1 MTIIICLLLYLLIS
15 IWARF
20 ADLKDR
26 LKLRS
31 LALPDNT
38 EKDKYL
44 YEILTFTGHWEGSSC
59 DSAVYFELTGDRGS
73 TGQRQLD
80 VGSKDT
86 LRKGTI
92 DSYIMKTSRYSV
104 LYKPN

>member
-1 MTIIICLLLYLLIS
+1 M
-15 IWARF
+15 
-20 ADLKDR
+20 
-26 LKLRS
+26 
-31 LALPDNT
+31 ALPDNT

-80 VGSKDT
+80 VGRKDT

-104 LYKPN
+104 LY